1 MTVAPAHDSA
11 RPPGRAV
18 AAPSV
23 APAADGRPRVLFLGG
38 LGRSGTTVLERALGE
53 LPGTCAVG
61 ELVHLWQR
69 GVLED
74 ETCGCGEPFGHCPF
88 WTEVG
93 ARAFGGWTPEL
104 AERMLHLRTR
114 VDRIRFVPQLVAPWS
129 LGRRRA
135 ELDEYVTAFVRLY
148 RAIAATT
155 GGAVVID
162 SSKHSS
168 LALCLRTSPDVDL
181 RVLHVVRDS
190 RGVAYSWTKDVRRP
204 EATTGE
210 DRMTRYS
217 PARSAVLW
225 AGHNL
230 CLALLGWLGTAR
242 RLLRYEDFVAEP
254 RTVLGRIAGFAGLD
268 LADGGLDFVTDGG
281 VQLGSSHTVSGNPVR
296 FSTGPLRL
304 RRDDVWRERLP
315 RRRRLLVSLLT
326 LPLLARYGYLRRPKE
341 QARS

>member
-1 MTVAPAHDSA
+1 
-11 RPPGRAV
+11 
-18 AAPSV
+18 
-23 APAADGRPRVLFLGG
+23 VLFLGG

-74 ETCGCGEPFGHCPF
+74 ETCGCGEPFSRCAF

-93 ARAFGGWTPEL
+93 ARAFGGWTPAL
-104 AERMLHLRTR
+104 ADRMVRLQTR
-114 VDRIRFVPQLVAPWS
+114 VDRTRFVPQLALPRS

-135 ELDEYVTAFVRLY
+135 ELDEYVAPFVRLY
-148 RAIAATT
+148 RAIAETT

-168 LALCLRTSPDVDL
+168 LAFCLRTSPDLDL

-204 EATTGE
+204 ESATGE
-210 DRMTRYS
+210 GRMTRYS

-225 AGHNL
+225 VGHNL
-230 CLALLGWLGTAR
+230 CLALLDGLGTACR
-242 RLLRYEDFVAEP
+242 RLRYEDFVAEP
-254 RTVLGRIAGFAGLD
+254 RPVLGRLADFAGLVLD
-268 LADGGLDFVTDGG
+268 DGALDFLSDGG
-281 VQLGSSHTVSGNPVR
+281 VELGSSHTVSGNPVR

-304 RRDDVWRERLP
+304 RRDDAWREGLP

-326 LPLLARYGYLRRPKE
+326 LPLLARYGYLHRPKE
-341 QARS
+341 QARP